1 MATPSSNL
9 AWKMPWREESGGLQ
23 STGVAKSPIGLSNQ
37 TTIVIPFWW
46 VETYY
51 KMYFFGS
58 SYNFVLKSI
67 LSDIRIVD
75 PALF

>member
-9 AWKMPWREESGGLQ
+9 AWKMPWTEESGRLQ
-23 STGVAKSPIGLSNQ
+23 STGVTKSPTGLSNQ
-37 TTIVIPFWW
+37 TIVISFWW

-51 KMYFFGS
+51 KMYYFGS

-67 LSDIRIVD
+67 LLDIRIVAL
-75 PALF
+75 ALF

>member
-9 AWKMPWREESGGLQ
+9 AWKMPWTEESGGLQ
-23 STGVAKSPIGLSNQ
+23 SMGGAKSPTGLSDQ
-37 TTIVIPFWW
+37 TTIVKPFWW

-51 KMYFFGS
+51 KTYFFGS

-67 LSDIRIVD
+67 LSDIRIVA